1 MVTGM
6 QFRQLAYS
14 FRISKSA
21 VSVIIIEV
29 SSSLWKCLQGQYMPI
44 PEKEAFIRIAS
55 EFHKK
60 WNFPNCIGALDG
72 KHIRI
77 KRPAKSGIMFRN
89 YKGFYSINLLSVTDA
104 DYKYVFVEVGGF
116 GKDSDGG
123 IFSASKLLKFLSSK
137 SIDLPE
143 PSVIPNTNIKVP
155 YVLIGDEG
163 FPLRTYLMRP
173 FPRRQLVE
181 GGEKDVFNYRL
192 ARARM
197 VVECSYGSINSR
209 FHVLSVPIETKVQ
222 NAVVIVKAITLLHNI
237 IREREGFTDDEEN
250 SFQDMAGHLTTAR
263 QCRENNSASK
273 QAKKVRE
280 KFASYFIHEKGVM
293 QHQELV

>member
-1 MVTGM
+1 
-6 QFRQLAYS
+6 
-14 FRISKSA
+14 
-21 VSVIIIEV
+21 
-29 SSSLWKCLQGQYMPI
+29 MPI
-44 PEKEAFIRIAS
+44 PKKEHFIRIAS
-55 EFHKK
+55 EFYKK

-77 KRPAKSGIMFRN
+77 KRPGKSGIMYRN

-104 DYKYVFVEVGGF
+104 DYKYVFVEVGGY

-123 IFSASKLLKFLSSK
+123 IFGNSKLMKFLSSK
-137 SIDLPE
+137 YIDLPK
-143 PSVIPNTNIKVP
+143 PSVIPETNIKVP

-173 FPRRQLVE
+173 FPRRQLVA

-197 VVECSYGSINSR
+197 VVECSYGSINSK

-237 IREREGFTDDEEN
+237 IREREGFTDDEEI
-250 SFQDMAGHLTTAR
+250 SFQEMAGHLTSVN
-263 QCRENNSASK
+263 QSKENNSASI
-273 QAKKVRE
+273 QAKSIRK
-280 KFASYFIHEKGVM
+280 KFSAYFIQKEGVM